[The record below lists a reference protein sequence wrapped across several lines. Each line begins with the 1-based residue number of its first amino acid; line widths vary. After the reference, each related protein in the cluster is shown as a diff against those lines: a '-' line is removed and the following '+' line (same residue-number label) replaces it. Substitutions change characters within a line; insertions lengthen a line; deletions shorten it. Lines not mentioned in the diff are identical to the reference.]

1 MEYVYETVSW
11 THIFILVLAF
21 VLLKQENGAGHIKEL
36 ISLFF
41 LFKCTCLLV
50 ILSTFRRTRAY
61 KTSKLTNLNWKP
73 HSAIFNTVIY
83 VSAPLALFLSLLSL
97 SHSLSYFL
105 FFQQKV
111 SSQIEQMQADSSQE
125 VHPSEPLCLYLRHAS
140 TDCEGTSFPLSLTG
154 RCACVWV

>member
-1 MEYVYETVSW
+1 MKQFHGHTFSFLCWHLSYWNRKMEQDISKSLSLSFFYSNVHAYWLFCQLLGEQEHIRPQSW
-11 THIFILVLAF
+11 QTWTESH
-21 VLLKQENGAGHIKEL
+21 N
-36 ISLFF
+36 
-41 LFKCTCLLV
+41 
-50 ILSTFRRTRAY
+50 
-61 KTSKLTNLNWKP
+61 
-73 HSAIFNTVIY
+73 SAIFNTVIY